1 MPKKGFVDNAT
12 GLLHRNLRDRVEA
25 FENYGGLKCSC
36 CGVTELAFLSL
47 NHIAGGGNE
56 DRRERFGVW
65 YRGGHELY
73 RMLRSQKWPKGY
85 RVLCMN
91 CQQGIRDN
99 GGQCPHKDPPLTPHE
114 RLEKFDLLRVGWGN
128 FELTQTPEY
137 QAALSAV
144 KRKGDAKTED
154 VERRKS
160 RRKARTGNQS

>member
-1 MPKKGFVDNAT
+1 
-12 GLLHRNLRDRVEA
+12 
-25 FENYGGLKCSC
+25 
-36 CGVTELAFLSL
+36 
-47 NHIAGGGNE
+47 
-56 DRRERFGVW
+56 
-65 YRGGHELY
+65 
-73 RMLRSQKWPKGY
+73 
-85 RVLCMN
+85 MN